1 MDAPVEIRE
10 SAQPT
15 AEPAGLITR
24 LLADCLDGVVIGCMF
39 ASVHFGLR
47 ALGAVMVVSPS
58 FLFVL
63 GDWIRWTTS
72 VFLIPAYHVIF
83 WIYDGR
89 TPGKWLLGIRV
100 VTAKGGPIRPARAL
114 LRFFA
119 LSVSIAPL
127 LAGMW
132 AIAFDSKRRA
142 WHDHIARTLVVYDRA
157 RVGPRMRLRLARAG
171 A

>member
-1 MDAPVEIRE
+1 MEATVEIE
-10 SAQPT
+10 EGAQPA

-24 LLADCLDGVVIGCMF
+24 LAADTLDAVVLGVMYV
-39 ASVHFGLR
+39 SVGFGLR
-47 ALGAVMVVSPS
+47 ALGGVMVVSPR

-63 GDWIRWTTS
+63 GDWVRWTTS
-72 VFLIPAYHVIF
+72 VFLIPSYHILF

-89 TPGKWLLGIRV
+89 TPGKWLFGIRV
-100 VTAKGGPIRPARAL
+100 VTAEGGPVHLGRAVIRFL
-114 LRFFA
+114 A

-132 AIAFDSKRRA
+132 AIAFDKKRRA